1 LVIRLLT
8 NSAAMSLPVRESPAG
23 PADVYAGGAGIAGAR
38 SVEAGFGAIGTTHE
52 RRFEFLAASRWT
64 VLRLTFIPMSAS
76 ASRIASHV

>member
-1 LVIRLLT
+1 
-8 NSAAMSLPVRESPAG
+8 
-23 PADVYAGGAGIAGAR
+23 
-38 SVEAGFGAIGTTHE
+38 VEAGFGAFGTTHE